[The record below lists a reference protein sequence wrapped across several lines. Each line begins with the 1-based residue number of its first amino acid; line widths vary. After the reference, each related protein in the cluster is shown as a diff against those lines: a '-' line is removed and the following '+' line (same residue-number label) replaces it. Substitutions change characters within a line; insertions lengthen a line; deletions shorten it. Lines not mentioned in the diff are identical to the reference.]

1 MMVFSGVASQC
12 VEERGAMPAGMLG
25 PRLTRESSHPQLP
38 HVTNRHTVE
47 PGGRV
52 ADLRI
57 IDIAENGGFTLRF
70 LAI

>member
-1 MMVFSGVASQC
+1 VK
-12 VEERGAMPAGMLG
+12 
-25 PRLTRESSHPQLP
+25 
-38 HVTNRHTVE
+38 NRHAVE